1 MSFKMYSSTNERGS
15 YKDVTNRE
23 HQKNTSYTII
33 GNHDKIIA
41 MNGLLLIGYSFLILR
56 NL

>member
-1 MSFKMYSSTNERGS
+1 MYSSTNERGS